1 MGDQPARQMSNKDNK
16 PEAEIPE
23 WPAFYAKS
31 SILNFCGL
39 VMVSPNHDAILRR
52 WLRKQ
57 QDPKLYEIIKDE
69 HGKMFKKPVLF
80 LMAVTLI
87 RNDDEYTGYTALM
100 KEMLE
105 EQEQERQKAILEGAN
120 PAELN
125 VLMDRHSDNL
135 QDLDGERHCCGSTEH
150 GDTGY
155 SYLDAKAGLSE
166 RAAEAALKAD
176 ADGLAM
182 ISHAIR
188 KAHAFLK
195 SDNSLDKKVVAAVKL
210 VVEKNMKLKKEIS
223 IHDVYALFD
232 KDDRDAVQ
240 KSVKRLE
247 LARFFTPD
255 SRSELKK

>member
-1 MGDQPARQMSNKDNK
+1 MSNKDNK

-31 SILNFCGL
+31 SILNLCGL

-87 RNDDEYTGYTALM
+87 KIDEDYTRYTALM

-125 VLMDRHSDNL
+125 ILMDKHSDNL
-135 QDLDGERHCCGSTEH
+135 QDLESARHDYGNTEL

-166 RAAEAALKAD
+166 RAVEAASKAD
-176 ADGLAM
+176 ADGLSM

-195 SDNSLDKKVVAAVKL
+195 SDNPLDKKVVAAVKI
-210 VVEKNMKLKKEIS
+210 VFEKNMKSNTKRS
-223 IHDVYALFD
+223 IHDLYALFD

>member
-1 MGDQPARQMSNKDNK
+1 MSDQPARQMSNKDNK

-31 SILNFCGL
+31 SICTIFDI
-39 VMVSPNHDAILRR
+39 VMVSPNKDAILRR

-87 RNDDEYTGYTALM
+87 KIDEDYTRYTALM

-105 EQEQERQKAILEGAN
+105 AQEQERQKAILEGAN
-120 PAELN
+120 PAELS
-125 VLMDRHSDNL
+125 VLMDKHSD
-135 QDLDGERHCCGSTEH
+135 DLNELESARHDYGNTELD
-150 GDTGY
+150 DTGY

-166 RAAEAALKAD
+166 RAVEAASKAD
-176 ADGLAM
+176 ADGLSM

-188 KAHAFLK
+188 KAHAFIK
-195 SDNSLDKKVVAAVKL
+195 SDNSLDKKVVAAVEL
-210 VVEKNMKLKKEIS
+210 VVENNRKTNTKRS
-223 IHDVYALFD
+223 IHDLYALFD

-255 SRSELKK
+255 SRSKLKK